1 MLQTFRHSD
10 DERKVS
16 TVGHLYY
23 GSESQPVEFP
33 DRVLAHI
40 RVLAT
45 SKLRRGESF
54 TMTWRHPS
62 ESGEGR
68 TSIWMQPAIPMK
80 FVFDSAE
87 AQQLDPE
94 YLQRLAREASSSNGV
109 FIDTDDPA
117 PQLAP
122 VKRVPAGIA
131 A

>member
-1 MLQTFRHSD
+1 
-10 DERKVS
+10 
-16 TVGHLYY
+16 VGYLYY
-23 GSESQPVEFP
+23 GSEAQPVEFP

-54 TMTWRHPS
+54 TMTWRHPAGP
-62 ESGEGR
+62 GEGR
-68 TSIWMQPAIPMK
+68 TSIWMQPAIPLK

-94 YLQRLAREASSSNGV
+94 YLQKLAREASTANGV
-109 FIDTDDPA
+109 FIEPEDET

-122 VKRVPAGIA
+122 VGKVPAGIA

>member
-1 MLQTFRHSD
+1 M
-10 DERKVS
+10 
-16 TVGHLYY
+16 GYLYY

-45 SKLRRGESF
+45 SKLRRGECF

-62 ESGEGR
+62 EGGEGR

-80 FVFDSAE
+80 FVFDTAE
-87 AQQLDPE
+87 AHQLDPE
-94 YLQRLAREASSSNGV
+94 YLQKLAREASSSNGV
-109 FIDTDDPA
+109 FIETEDLK
-117 PQLAP
+117 PQLTP
-122 VKRVPAGIA
+122 VTRVAAGIA

>member
-1 MLQTFRHSD
+1 
-10 DERKVS
+10 VS
-16 TVGHLYY
+16 TVGYLYY
-23 GSESQPVEFP
+23 GSETQPIEFP

-54 TMTWRHPS
+54 TMTWHHPTDD
-62 ESGEGR
+62 GEGR
-68 TSIWMQPAIPMK
+68 TSIWMQPAIPLK

-94 YLQRLAREASSSNGV
+94 YLQKLAREASTGNGV
-109 FIDTDDPA
+109 LIEPEDEMPL
-117 PQLAP
+117 LAH
-122 VKRVPAGIA
+122 VGRSHAGIA

>member
-1 MLQTFRHSD
+1 MI
-10 DERKVS
+10 
-16 TVGHLYY
+16 TVGYLYY
-23 GSESQPVEFP
+23 GSEAQPVEFP
-33 DRVLAHI
+33 DQVLAHI

-62 ESGEGR
+62 AAGEGR
-68 TSIWMQPAIPMK
+68 TSIWMQPSIPMK

-94 YLQRLAREASSSNGV
+94 YLQKLAREASSSNGV
-109 FIDTDDPA
+109 FIETDGPA
-117 PQLAP
+117 AQLTP
-122 VKRVPAGIA
+122 VKAVPAGIA

>member
-1 MLQTFRHSD
+1 
-10 DERKVS
+10 
-16 TVGHLYY
+16 VGYLYY

-45 SKLRRGESF
+45 SKLRRGECF
-54 TMTWRHPS
+54 TMTWRHQS
-62 ESGEGR
+62 TTGEGR

-87 AQQLDPE
+87 AQQLDPD
-94 YLQRLAREASSSNGV
+94 YLQKLAREASTGNGV
-109 FIDTDDPA
+109 FIEPDDAMPA
-117 PQLAP
+117 LAP
-122 VKRVPAGIA
+122 ARVPAGIA

>member
-1 MLQTFRHSD
+1 M
-10 DERKVS
+10 
-16 TVGHLYY
+16 GYLYY
-23 GSESQPVEFP
+23 GSEAQPVEFP

-62 ESGEGR
+62 ASGEGR
-68 TSIWMQPAIPMK
+68 TSIWMQPAIPLK
-80 FVFDSAE
+80 FVFESAD
-87 AQQLDPE
+87 AQELDPD
-94 YLQRLAREASSSNGV
+94 YLQKLARAASTGNGV
-109 FIDTDDPA
+109 FIESEDEM

-122 VKRVPAGIA
+122 VRRSPAEIA